1 MSILE
6 KVLMEEYDCSLCISR
21 AIEAENASLP
31 RGSVRKRM
39 INGRPYFYLRYRD
52 GTRVRSEYLKADEAK
67 AVAKAVA
74 RRKENDS
81 ALREQKKSRTQIVKA
96 LGREY
101 VDDHSR
107 A

>member
-6 KVLMEEYDCSLCISR
+6 EVLMEEYDRSLRISR
-21 AIEAENASLP
+21 AIEAENTSFVG
-31 RGSVRKRM
+31 RVRKRM
-39 INGRPYFYLRYRD
+39 INGRPYFYLQYRD

-81 ALREQKKSRTQIVKA
+81 ALKEQKKSRAQIVKA
-96 LGREY
+96 LGGEC
-101 VDDHSR
+101 VDEHSR